1 MRYRLPRRV
10 LRSSRLGTIRAR
22 VVALGLLAAIPA
34 VGMAGIIAGQDYR
47 SHERLAIEQVD
58 RLQGQ
63 AIVRIEAVADALHT
77 SLAVISNRVS
87 GGENCVEILKDGVA
101 ASAGTMLALAI
112 FDAEGHPVCRSGA
125 DSTLEGAAAGQP
137 AWFRQARAGV
147 IPGLQV
153 AAAGATTIAA
163 VPAGQDGVLAALLPR
178 AWFANAGHP
187 HSASPQAAI
196 WLLDQNG
203 AFIAS
208 NGLAADALP
217 SVAAMRALQAS
228 TDVTLL
234 GRSAGG
240 VHFAYASTRLA
251 NGWQVVG
258 AYRSTREHLKALSVL
273 YVRLVDLAA
282 LLLLGLAATV
292 LGAEIAFGD
301 PLRRMRTAVTNW
313 QKGAPFDPRGLQY
326 APTEMLDLARSFA
339 QATVS
344 LRERE
349 VELARARERQDLLV
363 LEVHHRVKNNL
374 QIVASLLNLQASR
387 IRVPE
392 ARAEFQAARDRVR
405 ALATLHRHLYSEGE
419 LHTINMRSFLVEL
432 CGQLFQAMGE
442 TEGKRIS
449 LTIEAPELR
458 MSPDQAVPLALIVT
472 EAVTNSVKYAFPGG
486 RTGHVTVALSEHDD
500 VLDLIISDD
509 GVGIPAERTE
519 TGTRDGIGLQLI
531 RGFTRQLG
539 ASLEVGEV
547 QGTRYAVRLSLR
559 SQSADPQDVPDIG
572 KDAPGEAGRE
582 ADRA

>member
-1 MRYRLPRRV
+1 MWFRLPRRM
-10 LRSSRLGTIRAR
+10 LRPPILGTVRAR
-22 VVALGLLAAIPA
+22 VVALGLVAAIPA
-34 VGMAGIIAGQDYR
+34 VAMAGIIAGQDYR
-47 SHERLAIEQVD
+47 SRERLAIEQVD

-63 AIVRIEAVADALHT
+63 AIVRIESAADELHS
-77 SLAVISNRVS
+77 SLSAIS
-87 GGENCVEILKDGVA
+87 GGLSGGKSCNEVLTDGIA
-101 ASAGTMLALAI
+101 ASGGSKLALAL
-112 FDAEGHPVCRSGA
+112 FDAGGNPVCRGGTDSGL
-125 DSTLEGAAAGQP
+125 SGAAAGQP
-137 AWFRQARAGV
+137 EWFK
-147 IPGLQV
+147 QV
-153 AAAGATTIAA
+153 QAGAFPALYMKADGAATIAA
-163 VPAGQDGVLAALLPR
+163 VPVEGGGVLAALLPR
-178 AWFANAGHP
+178 AWFATVGR
-187 HSASPQAAI
+187 SALASSQAAI
-196 WLLDQNG
+196 WLLNQNG

-208 NGLAADALP
+208 NGLAAEALP
-217 SVAAMRALQAS
+217 PVATMLALQAS
-228 TDVTLL
+228 SDVTLL

-258 AYRSTREHLKALSVL
+258 AYRATSEHLKALSVL
-273 YVRLVDLAA
+273 YIRLADLAA

-301 PLRRMRTAVTNW
+301 PLRRLRTAVTSW
-313 QKGAPFDPRGLQY
+313 QRGAPFDPSGLRY
-326 APTEMLDLARSFA
+326 APTELSDLARSFA

-349 VELARARERQDLLV
+349 AELARARERQDLLV

-442 TEGKRIS
+442 TEGNRIS

-472 EAVTNSVKYAFPGG
+472 EAVTNAVKYAFPGG
-486 RTGHVTVALSEHDD
+486 RSGHVIVELSEHDGM
-500 VLDLIISDD
+500 LDLIISDD
-509 GVGIPAERTE
+509 GVGIPAGRIETE

-539 ASLEVGEV
+539 ASLEIGEV
-547 QGTRYAVRLSLR
+547 QGTRYAVRLSLHPQPADQ
-559 SQSADPQDVPDIG
+559 QSVLDIG
-572 KDAPGEAGRE
+572 KDTAG
-582 ADRA
+582 

>member
-1 MRYRLPRRV
+1 MRFRLPRRM
-10 LRSSRLGTIRAR
+10 LQSPILGTVRAR
-22 VVALGLLAAIPA
+22 AVALGLIAAIPA

-47 SHERLAIEQVD
+47 SRERLAIEQVD

-63 AIVRIEAVADALHT
+63 AIVRIEAAAEELYA
-77 SLAVISNRVS
+77 SLSVISTRLS
-87 GGENCVEILKDGVA
+87 GGKSCPEVLADGIA
-101 ASAGTMLALAI
+101 GSAGSMLALAL
-112 FDAEGHPVCRSGA
+112 FDAKGNLVCRSGA
-125 DSTLEGAAAGQP
+125 NSGLKYAAAEQP
-137 AWFRQARAGV
+137 GWFRQAQAGV
-147 IPGLQV
+147 PPALHM
-153 AAAGATTIAA
+153 AAEGAATIAA
-163 VPAGQDGVLAALLPR
+163 VPVGRGGVLAALLPR
-178 AWFANAGHP
+178 AWFANVGRPAT
-187 HSASPQAAI
+187 ASSQVAT
-196 WLLDQNG
+196 WLLNQNG
-203 AFIAS
+203 NFIAS
-208 NGLAADALP
+208 SGLAAEALP
-217 SVAAMRALQAS
+217 PVATMLALQAS
-228 TDVTLL
+228 SDETLL

-258 AYRSTREHLKALSVL
+258 AYRATSEHLKALSVL
-273 YVRLVDLAA
+273 YIRLADLAA
-282 LLLLGLAATV
+282 LLFLGLVAIV

-301 PLRRMRTAVTNW
+301 PLRRLRTAVTTW
-313 QKGAPFDPRGLQY
+313 QRGAPFDLRGLRY
-326 APTEMLDLARSFA
+326 APTELVDLARSFA

-349 VELARARERQDLLV
+349 AELARARERQDLLV

-419 LHTINMRSFLVEL
+419 LHTINMRSFLMEL

-442 TEGKRIS
+442 TEGNRIS

-472 EAVTNSVKYAFPGG
+472 EAVTNAVKYAFPGG
-486 RTGHVTVALSEHDD
+486 RTGHVTVELSEHDG
-500 VLDLIISDD
+500 VLDLVISDD
-509 GVGIPAERTE
+509 GVGIPAGRTETE

-539 ASLEVGEV
+539 ASLEIGEG
-547 QGTRYAVRLSLR
+547 QGTRYAVRLSLHPQPADQ
-559 SQSADPQDVPDIG
+559 QSLLDIG
-572 KDAPGEAGRE
+572 KDTIS
-582 ADRA
+582 